1 MSITLYTAPD
11 CLRCKIVKGFLAEHQ
26 IAYETV
32 DFKADAQT
40 FNTFYRANRKAIY
53 RNPEGVEFPLFD
65 DGTVIKQGSGE
76 VIAYLLSGHALEGA
90 VTRSDLLHGWI
101 SGLYLS
107 QCPAAEEDH
116 FVELVQQLAKG
127 GLTVCIQTDG
137 RNPALLERLI
147 GLNALAK
154 VQLNIPGPAS
164 VYEAL
169 YGSAPTKDEL
179 AKILGLEL
187 GLVTSVWV
195 SQRDTAALTNL
206 VLVIEGIGKLLVKRL
221 VLALNLVDGVA
232 ENVLCIALGSVKGL
246 LGCIELCAVLHNLV
260 VNLDGRKHSLLP
272 STSKTFRSRTRF

>member
-116 FVELVQQLAKG
+116 FVEL
-127 GLTVCIQTDG
+127 
-137 RNPALLERLI
+137 
-147 GLNALAK
+147 
-154 VQLNIPGPAS
+154 NIPGPAS

-179 AKILGLEL
+179 AKTIELVKAFPDHEIRFLATPLSGPDGARWPNRDEAGEAARMVFEACGDHQLPYAIAAVTPEMPQGMQGLEP
-187 GLVTSVWV
+187 
-195 SQRDTAALTNL
+195 
-206 VLVIEGIGKLLVKRL
+206 
-221 VLALNLVDGVA
+221 VA
-232 ENVLCIALGSVKGL
+232 DPMMLKYRSASREFLFKADIAK
-246 LGCIELCAVLHNLV
+246 
-260 VNLDGRKHSLLP
+260 
-272 STSKTFRSRTRF
+272 

>member
-107 QCPAAEEDH
+107 QCPAAAEDH

-127 GLTVCIQTDG
+127 GLTVDVYKRQPVG
-137 RNPALLERLI
+137 R
-147 GLNALAK
+147 
-154 VQLNIPGPAS
+154 S
-164 VYEAL
+164 
-169 YGSAPTKDEL
+169 SA
-179 AKILGLEL
+179 
-187 GLVTSVWV
+187 
-195 SQRDTAALTNL
+195 R
-206 VLVIEGIGKLLVKRL
+206 
-221 VLALNLVDGVA
+221 
-232 ENVLCIALGSVKGL
+232 
-246 LGCIELCAVLHNLV
+246 
-260 VNLDGRKHSLLP
+260 
-272 STSKTFRSRTRF
+272 

>member
-40 FNTFYRANRKAIY
+40 FNTFYRANRKGIY

-107 QCPAAEEDH
+107 QCPAAEEAH

-179 AKILGLEL
+179 AKTIELVKAFPDHEIRFLATPLSGPEGARWPNRDEAGEAARMVFEACGDHQLPYAIAAVTPEMPQGMQGLEPVPDPMML
-187 GLVTSVWV
+187 KYRSASREFLFKA
-195 SQRDTAALTNL
+195 D
-206 VLVIEGIGKLLVKRL
+206 
-221 VLALNLVDGVA
+221 
-232 ENVLCIALGSVKGL
+232 IAK
-246 LGCIELCAVLHNLV
+246 
-260 VNLDGRKHSLLP
+260 
-272 STSKTFRSRTRF
+272 

>member
-179 AKILGLEL
+179 AK
-187 GLVTSVWV
+187 T
-195 SQRDTAALTNL
+195 
-206 VLVIEGIGKLLVKRL
+206 IELVKAFPDHEIRF
-221 VLALNLVDGVA
+221 LATPLSGPEGARWPNPA
-232 ENVLCIALGSVKGL
+232 W
-246 LGCIELCAVLHNLV
+246 
-260 VNLDGRKHSLLP
+260 SLKPAAIISFPTP
-272 STSKTFRSRTRF
+272 SPP

>member
-147 GLNALAK
+147 GLNALAAYLIY
-154 VQLNIPGPAS
+154 QLLNI
-164 VYEAL
+164 
-169 YGSAPTKDEL
+169 
-179 AKILGLEL
+179 
-187 GLVTSVWV
+187 
-195 SQRDTAALTNL
+195 
-206 VLVIEGIGKLLVKRL
+206 
-221 VLALNLVDGVA
+221 
-232 ENVLCIALGSVKGL
+232 
-246 LGCIELCAVLHNLV
+246 
-260 VNLDGRKHSLLP
+260 HSLNQRIFSGAADLFP
-272 STSKTFRSRTRF
+272 PFQPVFLAVTLLLLQWLILFFFYKRSIFIRL

>member
-1 MSITLYTAPD
+1 MILETKYGDPPKPSCSIALVA
-11 CLRCKIVKGFLAEHQ
+11 LGLKGC
-26 IAYETV
+26 T
-32 DFKADAQT
+32 
-40 FNTFYRANRKAIY
+40 NRKAIY

-179 AKILGLEL
+179 AK
-187 GLVTSVWV
+187 T
-195 SQRDTAALTNL
+195 
-206 VLVIEGIGKLLVKRL
+206 IELVKAFPDHEIRFL
-221 VLALNLVDGVA
+221 ATPLSGPEGARWPNRDEAGFSNITCLRSGSSLEVLL
-232 ENVLCIALGSVKGL
+232 
-246 LGCIELCAVLHNLV
+246 
-260 VNLDGRKHSLLP
+260 
-272 STSKTFRSRTRF
+272 

>member
-107 QCPAAEEDH
+107 QCPAAEEDL

-147 GLNALAK
+147 
-154 VQLNIPGPAS
+154 
-164 VYEAL
+164 
-169 YGSAPTKDEL
+169 
-179 AKILGLEL
+179 
-187 GLVTSVWV
+187 
-195 SQRDTAALTNL
+195 
-206 VLVIEGIGKLLVKRL
+206 
-221 VLALNLVDGVA
+221 
-232 ENVLCIALGSVKGL
+232 
-246 LGCIELCAVLHNLV
+246 
-260 VNLDGRKHSLLP
+260 
-272 STSKTFRSRTRF
+272 

>member
-1 MSITLYTAPD
+1 MSITLHTAPD

-53 RNPEGVEFPLFD
+53 RNPEAWSFRCSTTARSSSRLR
-65 DGTVIKQGSGE
+65 GSHRLPA
-76 VIAYLLSGHALEGA
+76 VRARPRRRGHAQ
-90 VTRSDLLHGWI
+90 R
-101 SGLYLS
+101 
-107 QCPAAEEDH
+107 PAARLD
-116 FVELVQQLAKG
+116 FRPLPFPVPGGGGRSLRRLVQQLAKG

-169 YGSAPTKDEL
+169 YGSAPTK
-179 AKILGLEL
+179 
-187 GLVTSVWV
+187 
-195 SQRDTAALTNL
+195 TNSP
-206 VLVIEGIGKLLVKRL
+206 R
-221 VLALNLVDGVA
+221 
-232 ENVLCIALGSVKGL
+232 
-246 LGCIELCAVLHNLV
+246 
-260 VNLDGRKHSLLP
+260 P
-272 STSKTFRSRTRF
+272 SNW